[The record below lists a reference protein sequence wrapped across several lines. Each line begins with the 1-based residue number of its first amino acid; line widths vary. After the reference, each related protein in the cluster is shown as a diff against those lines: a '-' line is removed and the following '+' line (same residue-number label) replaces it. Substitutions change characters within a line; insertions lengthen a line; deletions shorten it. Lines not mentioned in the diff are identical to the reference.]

1 MLGGTRRL
9 RDGDRVDV
17 VLTAERPLTEAE
29 VVAVARSGARVELSA
44 ECLQR
49 LVDARSHVDALA
61 AADHPVYGIST
72 GFGALAT
79 RHIQVELRT
88 QLQRSLVRSHAAS
101 SGPEV
106 EEEVVR
112 GLMLL
117 RLQTMATGR
126 TGVRRETAAAYAALL
141 NAGITPVVREYGSLG
156 CSGDLAPLAHAAL
169 AVMGEGQVRVGDQL
183 LPAAAA
189 LAAAGIAPV
198 ELGEKEG
205 LALIN
210 GTDGMLAMLLLACTD
225 LALLLRTADLT
236 AAMSLEALLGTD
248 RTLADDL

>member
-1 MLGGTRRL
+1 MLSCTPGL

-17 VLTAERPLTEAE
+17 VLTPERPLTEAQ
-29 VVAVARSGARVELSA
+29 VVAVARSAAPVELSA
-44 ECLQR
+44 ESLER
-49 LVDARSHVDALA
+49 LVDARAHVDALA
-61 AADHPVYGIST
+61 AADHGVYGIST

-79 RHIQVELRT
+79 RHIPVDLRT

-106 EEEVVR
+106 EAEVVR

-126 TGVRRETAAAYAALL
+126 TGVRRETATAYAALL

-169 AVMGEGQVRVGDQL
+169 ALMGEGQVRVGDEL
-183 LPAAAA
+183 RPAAAA
-189 LAAAGIAPV
+189 LAAAGLEPV
-198 ELGEKEG
+198 VLAEKEG

-248 RTLADDL
+248 RAVA